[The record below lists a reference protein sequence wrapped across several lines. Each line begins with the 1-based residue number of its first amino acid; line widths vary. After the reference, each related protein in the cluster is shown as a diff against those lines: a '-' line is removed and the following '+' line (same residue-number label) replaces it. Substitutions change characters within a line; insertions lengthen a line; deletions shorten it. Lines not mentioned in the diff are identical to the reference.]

1 MNLIADSD
9 RLNLWCTDTHAIAN
23 GLSSTT
29 HHIVPLMPRSTALHV
44 LIFTIGVWCVLF
56 SGIDRTLAHGP
67 ILAKSKVAGKGT
79 KRKAD
84 DRPNIV
90 LINLDDAD
98 REMFRPQIL
107 AERFPNI
114 DAIAKAGTTF
124 TNFHVTT
131 PLCGPSRAC
140 LLRGQYAHALE
151 HRTNEAGKADT
162 RGFVGDFKSFFEMGY
177 YDDDFGRWMKDA
189 GYRTMFVGK
198 YINYV
203 KGVSGLP
210 AGWDDFYRSQG
221 SKYYGT
227 RRFTNRT
234 NPVGAGEVLPDG
246 VYRTN
251 AEAADVVQLIHDHE
265 RTDQPLFVY
274 FAPYGP
280 HSEGKADGGMIDNAD
295 AEIWQNISQPEDE
308 DFDEADV
315 SDKPTAFSQLPPL
328 SDEIKERL
336 RVDYRE
342 RMLATKSID
351 RAIGA
356 IVKSLKDTG
365 RYENT
370 CIMLT
375 SDNGYSL
382 GHHRLSGKGNTMTL
396 SSHVPMIVSGP
407 GVPANQTA
415 NHLLAHIDIA
425 PTCLNLAGAPMKP
438 FFDGKSFAPLLRSGP
453 QFKEDT
459 WRDSILIEN
468 WQSRRFLQHKLK
480 TTFSQLRMYDSVY
493 TEWADGSREF
503 YDLSNDPLELENKA
517 TMLTEQQRET
527 YRQTLMSLRRN
538 MPEPLATVEQP
549 PMNFSPI
556 SGPPFLV
563 RGVAEDSSGIERV
576 SLVIRKWSTGEYWN
590 GEDWQADR
598 TNLPT
603 KLHNPDGIQSEWSYS
618 FNTDEP
624 LHVSEGYSVI
634 PRAYGHN
641 RNFTRQVVVRKF
653 QYDSFPPYTKINTVR
668 EMSNGKVRINGRARD
683 NYKIR
688 EIRLVFQNVATKEY
702 FDGENWVT
710 KNTPIYVQTDED
722 DKWFFLTP
730 KLATGSYSFRAR
742 AYDTAGNYDLT
753 PEVEKFVVD

>member
-1 MNLIADSD
+1 MRTDSQ
-9 RLNLWCTDTHAIAN
+9 
-23 GLSSTT
+23 STT
-29 HHIVPLMPRSTALHV
+29 HFIVHPMQRSIAIHLSTLAIGVCILLSTAA
-44 LIFTIGVWCVLF
+44 
-56 SGIDRTLAHGP
+56 DRALAHDLTPTKG
-67 ILAKSKVAGKGT
+67 VAGGKVK
-79 KRKAD
+79 KRRAD

-114 DAIAKAGTTF
+114 NAIATAGTTF

-151 HRTNEAGKADT
+151 HRTNEVGKADT

-203 KGVSGLP
+203 KGVSGVP
-210 AGWDDFYRSQG
+210 VGWDDFYRSQG

-234 NPVGAGEVLPDG
+234 NPDGEGEVLPDG

-251 AEAADVVQLIHDHE
+251 AEAADVVQLIQDHE
-265 RTDQPLFVY
+265 TTEQPLFVY

-295 AEIWQNISQPEDE
+295 TEIWPNIVQPEDA
-308 DFDEADV
+308 DFDEVDI
-315 SDKPTAFSQLPPL
+315 SDKPEAFSQLPPL
-328 SDEIKERL
+328 SDGIKERL
-336 RVDYRE
+336 RIDYRD
-342 RMLATKSID
+342 RMLATKSVD

-356 IVKSLKDTG
+356 IVKALKVTG

-370 CIMLT
+370 YIMVT

-382 GHHRLSGKGNTMTL
+382 GHHRISGKGNTMTL
-396 SSHVPMIVSGP
+396 SSHVPMIVCGP
-407 GVPANQTA
+407 GVPINQTA

-438 FFDGKSFAPLLRSGP
+438 FFDGKSFAPLLESGP
-453 QFKEDT
+453 KLKEET

-468 WQSRRFLQHKLK
+468 WQSRRFLQYRLK
-480 TTFSQLRMYDSVY
+480 TTFCQLRMYDSVY

-517 TMLTEQQRET
+517 TTLTEQQHQI
-527 YRQTLMSLRRN
+527 YRQMLMSLRRN
-538 MPEPLATVEQP
+538 MPEPLATVERP

-556 SGPPFLV
+556 SGPPFVV
-563 RGVAEDSSGIERV
+563 RGVAEDSSGIKRV

-603 KLHNPDGIQSEWSYS
+603 QLHNPDGIQSEWSYS
-618 FNTDEP
+618 FKTDEP

-634 PRAYGHN
+634 PRAYANN

-653 QYDSFPPYTKINTVR
+653 QYDSFPPFTKINTVR
-668 EMSNGKVRINGRARD
+668 ELSNGKVRFNGRARD

-688 EIRLVFQNVATKEY
+688 EIRLVLQNVETNEY

-730 KLATGSYSFRAR
+730 KLPAGSYSFRAR

-753 PEVEKFVVD
+753 PEVEKFDVD